1 MDLVELLGY
10 YNLTRQE
17 SALYLLLCSEGK
29 LTGYEAAKA
38 SGISRSNT
46 YTALAGL
53 VEKGAALVE
62 EDTATRYLPVPVEEF
77 CSNRIRRMQEYRELL
92 VGAAPKRRETGE
104 GYITVKGEA
113 NIMDKMKNMIDAA
126 KERIYLAVSEQTLS
140 LLLPQLC
147 SALRRGLKVVVITDP
162 PFELEGVLV
171 YHTETERHQIRL
183 IADSKSVLTG
193 DIAAGSESTCLYSQ
207 KRNLVELFKE
217 ALKNE
222 ITLIT
227 VTKGS

>member
-1 MDLVELLGY
+1 MDLAELLGY

-53 VEKGAALVE
+53 VEKGAAYVE
-62 EDTATRYLPVPVEEF
+62 EDTATHYLPVPVEEF
-77 CSNRIRRMQEYRELL
+77 CDNRIRRMQEYRELL
-92 VGAAPKRRETGE
+92 LKAAPKQREASE
-104 GYITVKGEA
+104 GYITIKGES
-113 NIMDKMKNMIDAA
+113 NIFDKMKNMIDAA
-126 KERIYLAVSEQTLS
+126 KERIYLSVSEQML
-140 LLLPQLC
+140 LVLLPQIQ
-147 SALRRGLKVVVITDP
+147 SALMRGLKVVIITDP
-162 PFELEGVLV
+162 PFVLEGALV
-171 YHTETERHQIRL
+171 YHTKTEQHQIRL
-183 IADSKSVLTG
+183 IADSKNVLTG

-207 KRNLVELFKE
+207 KRNLIELFKE

>member
-1 MDLVELLGY
+1 MDLIELLGY

-38 SGISRSNT
+38 SGISRSNI

-53 VEKGAALVE
+53 VEKGAARME
-62 EDTATRYLPVPVEEF
+62 EDTATHYIPVSIEEF
-77 CSNRIRRMQEYRELL
+77 CDNRIRRMQEYRELL
-92 VGAAPKRRETGE
+92 LKAAPRRREASE
-104 GYITVKGEA
+104 GYITIKGES
-113 NIMDKMKNMIDAA
+113 NIIDKMKNMIGAA
-126 KERIYLAVSEQTLS
+126 KERIYLAVSEHTIS
-140 LLLPQLC
+140 LLLPQLR
-147 SALRRGLKVVVITDP
+147 SALQRGLKVVLITDP
-162 PFELEGVLV
+162 LFELEGALV
-171 YHTETERHQIRL
+171 YHTKTGQHQIRL
-183 IADSKSVLTG
+183 IADSKNVLTG

-207 KRNLVELFKE
+207 NRNLIELFKE

-222 ITLIT
+222 ITLIA